1 MCREQQQQE
10 QQAAAASPADE
21 VLMKFWLLGAR
32 SLSNARF
39 RKTVSFRFRV
49 EAAARLAQA
58 AARANPNVQP
68 VIFGP
73 APLQAPLLQHIAV
86 QNCFRECGSA
96 SFGLGSFGSSLDGGG
111 ADWGERCGSRS
122 TLRGGQWRIARG

>member
-73 APLQAPLLQHIAV
+73 AP
-86 QNCFRECGSA
+86 NSA
-96 SFGLGSFGSSLDGGG
+96 L
-111 ADWGERCGSRS
+111 
-122 TLRGGQWRIARG
+122 ARR